1 MSEPTNHAHTPGP
14 WKALWVEEAIG
25 ARVMRSG
32 ARIVSESTTIDGEED
47 SPSLPIVDI
56 WEDERGEFEANAAL
70 IAASPRLLA
79 ALQAIMPF
87 AEALLEGGEHAEYQA
102 NRDAVTEA
110 RAAIA
115 QALGTDG

>member
-1 MSEPTNHAHTPGP
+1 MNDTTKHTAGP
-14 WKALWVEEAIG
+14 WHRDQYGHIYGTSAPQSMDDPDFAGGVTAQHPYVCTPKNPC
-25 ARVMRSG
+25 
-32 ARIVSESTTIDGEED
+32 DY
-47 SPSLPIVDI
+47 
-56 WEDERGEFEANAAL
+56 NL
-70 IAASPRLLA
+70 IIASPRLLA

-115 QALGTDG
+115 QALGTDGG